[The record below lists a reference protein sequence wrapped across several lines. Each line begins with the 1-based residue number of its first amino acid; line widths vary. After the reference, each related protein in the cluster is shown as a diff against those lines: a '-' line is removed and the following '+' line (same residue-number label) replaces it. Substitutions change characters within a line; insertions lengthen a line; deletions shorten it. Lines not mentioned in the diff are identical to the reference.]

1 MINFRPGLNEYTEKI
16 DVIISTVEKCETS
29 DEMILEIPGEI
40 IKKSRPHK
48 PKTTLRIRIG
58 NSCFY
63 LKTRWEIGIKNGLKD
78 LIKGSWPGCRE
89 AKNYIILQKLGFKT
103 PSLIAYGFKKGK
115 SYQITNELEGA
126 FTVRHC
132 HNEKNSEDLIKE
144 VGNLICL
151 LHQRNFI
158 YGDFSS
164 ENILVINTNYK
175 NELFLLDPIGLK
187 KSISIDKKSKD
198 LANFLVK
205 NGKIWV
211 DDDTANLF
219 LNHYFNLYSKTNCE
233 NLNLKEF
240 RKIIDRKIKEK
251 ITNRSLYEQQESN
264 QS

>member
-1 MINFRPGLNEYTEKI
+1 
-16 DVIISTVEKCETS
+16 
-29 DEMILEIPGEI
+29 MILEIPGEI

-78 LIKGSWPGCRE
+78 FIRGSWPGCRE

-103 PSLIAYGFKKGK
+103 PSLIAYGFTKSK
-115 SYQITNELEGA
+115 SYQITKELEGA
-126 FTVRHC
+126 YTVRHS
-132 HNEKNSEDLIKE
+132 HNEKNTEDLIKE
-144 VGNLICL
+144 IGSLICL
-151 LHQRNFI
+151 LHQKNFI

-164 ENILVINTNYK
+164 DNILVLNTNNK
-175 NELFLLDPIGLK
+175 NELFLIDPVGLK
-187 KSISIDKKSKD
+187 KSSSIDKKSSD

-211 DDDTANLF
+211 NDDAANLF
-219 LNHYFNLYSKTNCE
+219 LDNYLNLYSKTKSKI
-233 NLNLKEF
+233 LNHKDF

-251 ITNRSLYEQQESN
+251 ITNRSLYGKQESN